1 MLELRITS
9 SNFEGRSFP
18 LTPERRYVM
27 GRSRTCDITIR
38 DPALSRQHIALH
50 VLTDGV
56 RLTDLGSSNGCK
68 VNEAVVREALLRP
81 GDRVH
86 IGATVLELA
95 ESKLPGATST
105 QGLTQ
110 SRQTDLLRRMPAC
123 AACGVLVPE
132 AEIRAG
138 RARVAGEAAFCARC
152 TDPHLGLLIGGF
164 RILAPLGEG
173 AMGAVYRAA
182 QVSLQRLVALKLLL
196 RCFTADEAAVQRFL
210 REARVGGRCDHAGI
224 VQVIDAG
231 AQDGLYYLAL
241 EYVDGK
247 NLADRLA
254 AETRLAAADVVRVG
268 RQVCAAMAH
277 AHARGVIHRDLKPGN
292 LLQGKNG
299 DIKVTD
305 LGLAKSFEESGLSS
319 LTQVGTTMGTLTYM
333 PPEQLNDAR
342 EADGRADVYAL
353 GATLFHLLTGNRP
366 YPARTPREYA
376 EQIQTFPVHW
386 PPASVVSPPP
396 ALKLALERAMA
407 KAPEARFQTMDQFAG
422 ALGA

>member
-9 SNFEGRSFP
+9 SNFAGRTFP
-18 LTPERRYVM
+18 LSPERRYVL

-38 DPALSRQHIALH
+38 DPALSRQHVALH
-50 VLTDGV
+50 VLADGV

-68 VNEAVVREALLRP
+68 VNDSAVREAVLRS
-81 GDRVH
+81 GDRVQ
-86 IGATVLELA
+86 IGATVFEVA
-95 ESKLPGATST
+95 ESRRPGAMST
-105 QGLTQ
+105 HGLTQ

-132 AEIRAG
+132 TEIRAG
-138 RARVAGEAAFCARC
+138 RARTAGDATFCARC
-152 TDPHLGLLIGGF
+152 ADPHLGLLIGGF

-196 RCFTADEAAVQRFL
+196 RCFTADESAVQRFL
-210 REARVGGRCDHAGI
+210 REARVGSRCDHPGI

-231 AQDGLYYLAL
+231 CQDGLYYLAL
-241 EYVDGK
+241 EFVDGG

-254 AETRLAAADVVRVG
+254 AATRLPAAEVVRIG

-277 AHARGVIHRDLKPGN
+277 AHARGVVHRDLKPGN
-292 LLQGKNG
+292 LLQTKSG
-299 DIKVTD
+299 DVKVTD

-319 LTQVGTTMGTLTYM
+319 LTQAGTTMGTLTYM
-333 PPEQLNDAR
+333 PPEQLDDAR
-342 EADGRADVYAL
+342 AADARADVYAL

-376 EQIQTFPVHW
+376 EQIKTFPVHW
-386 PPASVVSPPP
+386 PPAALVTPPGP
-396 ALKLALERAMA
+396 LRAALERAMA
-407 KAPEARFQTMDQFAG
+407 KAPADRFATMEQFGG
-422 ALGA
+422 ALE